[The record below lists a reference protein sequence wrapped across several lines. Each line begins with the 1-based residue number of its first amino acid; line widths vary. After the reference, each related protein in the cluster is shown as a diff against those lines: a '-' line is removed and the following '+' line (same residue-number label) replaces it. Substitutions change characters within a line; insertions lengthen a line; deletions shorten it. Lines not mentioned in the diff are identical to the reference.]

1 MSGQYELKKTV
12 VVFNFLAL
20 QVDSTLEVVRR
31 HAYRLG
37 DSQFLPPLQRYGR
50 RTLVACVECWAE
62 RARAEG
68 AAFASTALDSAPST
82 ANEV

>member
-1 MSGQYELKKTV
+1 
-12 VVFNFLAL
+12 
-20 QVDSTLEVVRR
+20 
-31 HAYRLG
+31 
-37 DSQFLPPLQRYGR
+37 
-50 RTLVACVECWAE
+50 VACVECWAE